1 MTTLIKEYLEKG
13 AIIID
18 VRTSEEYADGANT
31 NSINIPLHLLEARMH
46 ELDKNTPIVAV
57 CRSGV
62 RSGQATQF
70 LHSHGF
76 DIINGGPWQNANQ

>member
-1 MTTLIKEYLEKG
+1 MTSIVKEYLDKG

-18 VRTSEEYADGANT
+18 VRTPEEYADAANT
-31 NSINIPLHLLEARMH
+31 NSINIPLHVLEARMN
-46 ELDKNTPIVAV
+46 ELSKTTPIVAV

-70 LHSHGF
+70 LNSHGF
-76 DIINGGPWQNANQ
+76 DIINGGPWQNAN